1 MQHAPGEFRPVALD
15 LDGDGRIMTIAN
27 ADTERA
33 STGTARAST
42 SRSVGL
48 AMAKVC
54 CTLDRNPNGAVDS
67 GKELFSNSLVADAA
81 KGVRSLAWVD
91 ANGDGVIDAAD
102 PVFGEFKVWQDTNGS
117 ATLDDG
123 EARTLGELGITQLDY
138 ANNRYTR
145 NGQLHALQSPTLETS
160 AEGQRVSVI
169 PEGIRVEFSNG
180 KATLF
185 VTSVTDLGAGND
197 GIDDG
202 RRRRPGLRRARPAD
216 RAGAG
221 AAGPG
226 VHRAGAAA
234 GQRPRRHQQLRAHD
248 HRSRQCERGSVS
260 INASDRRDRVS
271 GAASTSTAPPR
282 STTRSR
288 LPSGQSEAATVTVNV
303 APVND
308 RPDVRAVLPDRAI
321 YGWGPLVQ
329 RRLVGGGEGGTSEEI
344 TITAHQGEPFYA
356 PYHTVAGRRLVEK
369 VSGGG
374 EGGPISM
381 WVETGPVLDT
391 TIPKSYFDSEWA
403 KVQAG
408 QWSAENPAPTY
419 LEFKW
424 DGERY
429 RVQGAPGAY
438 LHDTPVASEPG
449 NDGHVTV
456 TDVDGGGGTGYRYEI
471 YSQPLYGRLGGDG
484 AADDIDPATG
494 AFSYEGRRYVAHDEG
509 GYDIMQ
515 NVYTDKHARA
525 EWDGDPSKAANWDS
539 FTVKVVDLE
548 RSERQHVHTEG
559 RDGAALRPAAEPRR
573 AKRRQ
578 ETDRHRLERRR
589 LPLHR
594 RRRFERV
601 LRRQRRRLA
610 SPHGVE
616 QPARRLHRLRQGRR
630 RQDQRLRRAV
640 VRAVPSQTG
649 RPTSKPGGA
658 FDSNGDG
665 VFSAAGREVGRVRRL
680 ARREQRRRQRCGR
693 VQVDGRPG
701 HPAASRWQ
709 ATVSSR

>member
-1 MQHAPGEFRPVALD
+1 M
-15 LDGDGRIMTIAN
+15 
-27 ADTERA
+27 
-33 STGTARAST
+33 
-42 SRSVGL
+42 
-48 AMAKVC
+48 
-54 CTLDRNPNGAVDS
+54 
-67 GKELFSNSLVADAA
+67 
-81 KGVRSLAWVD
+81 
-91 ANGDGVIDAAD
+91 
-102 PVFGEFKVWQDTNGS
+102 FGELKVWQDTNAS

-169 PEGIRVEFSNG
+169 PEGIRVQFSNG

-185 VTSVTDLGAGND
+185 VTRVTDLGAGND
-197 GIDDG
+197 GVDMLEDG
-202 RRRRPGLRRARPAD
+202 GQDYDAQGQPIGQSPARQDPVSIAPALLLANDHVGTSSSGLTITAVGNAS
-216 RAGAG
+216 A
-221 AAGPG
+221 
-226 VHRAGAAA
+226 
-234 GQRPRRHQQLRAHD
+234 
-248 HRSRQCERGSVS
+248 GSVS
-260 INASDRRDRVS
+260 INAST
-271 GAASTSTAPPR
+271 GAIEFLAPLHFNGTA
-282 STTRSR
+282 TFEYTVTAA
-288 LPSGQSEAATVTVNV
+288 SGQSEVATVTVNV

-356 PYHTVAGRRLVEK
+356 PYHTVAGRRLVEE

-408 QWSAENPAPTY
+408 HWSAENPAPTY
-419 LEFKW
+419 LEFQW
-424 DGERY
+424 AGERY

-438 LHDTPVASEPG
+438 LHDTAVAIEPG

-484 AADDIDPATG
+484 AAVDIDPATG

-509 GYDIMQ
+509 GYDIAQ

-539 FTVKVVDLE
+539 FTVKVVDL
-548 RSERQHVHTEG
+548 SDPSGNTFTLKDVKVPHFGPQPSPDVQSG
-559 RDGAALRPAAEPRR
+559 GKKPIAIDLNGDGFHF
-573 AKRRQ
+573 
-578 ETDRHRLERRR
+578 TDVDDSNVFFDVNGDGWRRR
-589 LPLHR
+589 MAWNNPQDGFIAFDKDGDGKITDFDELSFVPYRAGWADRSRSAARVRQQR
-594 RRRFERV
+594 RRRV
-601 LRRQRRRLA
+601 L
-610 SPHGVE
+610 
-616 QPARRLHRLRQGRR
+616 GRR
-630 RQDQRLRRAV
+630 
-640 VRAVPSQTG
+640 
-649 RPTSKPGGA
+649 
-658 FDSNGDG
+658 
-665 VFSAAGREVGRVRRL
+665 REVGRVRRL
-680 ARREQRRRQRCGR
+680 ARRRT
-693 VQVDGRPG
+693 
-701 HPAASRWQ
+701 
-709 ATVSSR
+709 ATVSAMRASSSRWPTSASRASR